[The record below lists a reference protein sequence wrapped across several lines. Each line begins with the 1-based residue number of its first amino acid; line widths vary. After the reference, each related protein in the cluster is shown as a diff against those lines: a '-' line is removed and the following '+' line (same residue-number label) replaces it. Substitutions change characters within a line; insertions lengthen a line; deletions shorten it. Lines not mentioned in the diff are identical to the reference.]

1 MRAMEIQQRIEAFNT
16 ENAPF
21 YIVGL
26 ENGVYSLC
34 LPLDLLGD
42 KYSPYCQEAFD
53 AYAVEIG
60 EPASS
65 PNGLKTHGSG
75 YEWEAA
81 FREAFTDDP
90 HISEILFDC
99 EMGGFFCDSSDL
111 SLLEGFGRRFKAICE
126 DTDRFIPIVS
136 EGIKNAE
143 IRQAEQ
149 EQLMKTVRGRLMQ
162 NPSAV
167 FEIMTPD
174 GHIRLTPENS
184 KALLDG
190 ETSFV
195 KLGGVTLAADELLAQ
210 EVAGSQTDLFD
221 GSLIRLKTEEPEET
235 ITMCM

>member
-1 MRAMEIQQRIEAFNT
+1 
-16 ENAPF
+16 
-21 YIVGL
+21 
-26 ENGVYSLC
+26 
-34 LPLDLLGD
+34 
-42 KYSPYCQEAFD
+42 
-53 AYAVEIG
+53 
-60 EPASS
+60 
-65 PNGLKTHGSG
+65 
-75 YEWEAA
+75 
-81 FREAFTDDP
+81 
-90 HISEILFDC
+90 
-99 EMGGFFCDSSDL
+99 
-111 SLLEGFGRRFKAICE
+111 
-126 DTDRFIPIVS
+126 
-136 EGIKNAE
+136 
-143 IRQAEQ
+143 
-149 EQLMKTVRGRLMQ
+149 MQ